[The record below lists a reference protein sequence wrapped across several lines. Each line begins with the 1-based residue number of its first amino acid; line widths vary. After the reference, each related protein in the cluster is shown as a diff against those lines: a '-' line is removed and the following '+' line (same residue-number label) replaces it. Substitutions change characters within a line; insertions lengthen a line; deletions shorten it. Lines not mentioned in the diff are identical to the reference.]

1 VLLPYNANKDLYNK
15 DVLFVIMVNE
25 GQIADNWKEKLIRE
39 CKLRGYSLKTV
50 KAYVYHVGR
59 FLDSGLS
66 ERDFLLNM
74 IKEGKGRETV
84 RQIGFSIKFFNKIGN
99 VDEKDLPLPNM
110 KNGKKLPEILSKKE
124 IEEMVIVTKNFI
136 HRLIIE
142 IIYSAGLRVSEVV
155 NLKWQDI
162 DFQRGVIHIKQA
174 KGNKDRIVMLS
185 PKIKKKLK
193 VLDLEKE
200 GYIFITNRGGK
211 YTIRTIEMIV
221 SNAAKKA
228 GIKKN
233 VTPHTL
239 RHCFATHLLEGG
251 TDIRYIRDLL
261 GHVNLETTM
270 IYTKVSNKDISKI
283 KSPLD

>member
-1 VLLPYNANKDLYNK
+1 MLLPYNANKYLYNK
-15 DVLFVIMVNE
+15 GYLLVIMVKE
-25 GQIADNWKEKLIRE
+25 GQINDNWKEKLISE
-39 CKLRGYSLKTV
+39 CKLRGYSQKTV
-50 KAYVYHVGR
+50 NAYMYNIKG

-66 ERDFLLNM
+66 ERDYLLN
-74 IKEGKGRETV
+74 IINKGKGRETV
-84 RQIGFSIKFFNKIGN
+84 RQIGFSIKFFNKMGN

-110 KNGKKLPEILSKKE
+110 KKGNKLPEIISRKE
-124 IEEMVIVTKNFI
+124 IEEMVVVTKNFV

-142 IIYSAGLRVSEVV
+142 ITYSAGLRVSEVV
-155 NLKWQDI
+155 NLKWNDI
-162 DFQRGVIHIKQA
+162 DFQRDMIHIKQA

-211 YTIRTIEMIV
+211 YTTRTIEMIV

-239 RHCFATHLLEGG
+239 RHCFATHLLENG

-270 IYTKVSNKDISKI
+270 IYTKVSNKNLSKI

>member
-1 VLLPYNANKDLYNK
+1 
-15 DVLFVIMVNE
+15 MVKE
-25 GQIADNWKEKLIRE
+25 GQIVDNWKNKLIDE
-39 CKLRGYSLKTV
+39 LKLKGYSKKTIS
-50 KAYVYHVGR
+50 AYVYNVEK
-59 FLDSGLS
+59 FIDSGLS
-66 ERDFLLNM
+66 ERDFLLKMVNN
-74 IKEGKGRETV
+74 GKGRESV
-84 RQIGFSIKFFNKIGN
+84 RQAGFSIKFFNKIDH
-99 VDEKDLPLPNM
+99 VDKELPLPNM
-110 KNGKKLPEILSKKE
+110 KKSNKLPEILSKKE
-124 IEEMVIVTKNFI
+124 IEDMVIVTKNFI

-155 NLKWQDI
+155 NLKWGDI
-162 DFQRGVIHIKQA
+162 DFQRDIIHIKQA

-200 GYIFITNRGGK
+200 GYVFITNRGGK

-228 GIKKN
+228 CIKKK

-239 RHCFATHLLEGG
+239 RHCFATHLLENG
-251 TDIRYIRDLL
+251 TDIRYIKDLL

-270 IYTKVSNKDISKI
+270 IYTKVSTKNISKI